1 MKKNLEQLKLAFLK
15 KHGETYCYDLVN
27 DENYK
32 DGNSSIPIICNEHGV
47 FFQRVYKH
55 LAGHGCQKCAVK
67 RRRKSLIYGVATND
81 LEISVYLD
89 DATKKA
95 YDTWR
100 LMLDRCYSSDFH
112 KRQQSYKDCSV
123 CNDWLLFSN
132 FKKWFDVNYV
142 SGYQLD
148 KDILVK
154 GNRVYSP
161 QTCCF
166 IPQRINSLFTKQ
178 SKAIRKGI
186 VGVTERYNGKFLAY
200 YTKNKKNI
208 CIGTYDTQEEAFEAY
223 KMHKENYIKEIAQ
236 EYFDN
241 GMITEQVYQA
251 LMNYEVE
258 ITD

>member
-1 MKKNLEQLKLAFLK
+1 MKKTLEQLKMAFSK
-15 KHGETYCYDLVN
+15 KHGETYCYDLIN

-32 DGNSSIPIICNEHGV
+32 DGNSIIPIICNEHGV

-67 RRRKSLIYGVATND
+67 RRRKNFIYGIATND
-81 LEISVYLD
+81 LEISVFLD
-89 DATKKA
+89 DVTKMA

-100 LMLDRCYSSDFH
+100 LMLDRCYNSNYH
-112 KRQQSYKDCSV
+112 KTHPTYKSCSV
-123 CNDWLLFSN
+123 CDEWLRFSN
-132 FKKWFDVNYV
+132 FKKWFEQNYV
-142 SGYQLD
+142 NGYQLD

-241 GMITEQVYQA
+241 GMITEKVYQA
-251 LMNYEVE
+251 LMNYKVE

>member
-1 MKKNLEQLKLAFLK
+1 MAKTLEQLKLAFLR

-32 DGNSSIPIICNEHGV
+32 DGNSIIPIICKEHGV

-67 RRRKSLIYGVATND
+67 RRRKNLIYGIATND
-81 LEISVYLD
+81 LEISVFLD
-89 DATKKA
+89 NATKKA
-95 YDTWR
+95 YDIWR
-100 LMLDRCYSSDFH
+100 LMLDRCYSADFH
-112 KRQQSYKDCSV
+112 KTYPSYKDCLV
-123 CNDWLLFSN
+123 CEEWLKFSN
-132 FKKWFDVNYV
+132 FKKWFDDNYV
-142 SGYQLD
+142 DGYQLD

-154 GNRVYSP
+154 GNKVYSP

-166 IPQRINSLFTKQ
+166 IPQRINSLFTK
-178 SKAIRKGI
+178 KRKEIRNGI
-186 VGVTERYNGKFLAY
+186 IGVTKRHNGKFLAY

-208 CIGTYDTQEEAFEAY
+208 CLGTYDTEEEAFMAY
-223 KMHKENYIKEIAQ
+223 KEHKEKYIKQTAQ
-236 EYFDN
+236 EYFN
-241 GMITEQVYQA
+241 LGKITNSVYKA